1 MPEEN
6 DMIVRDPNNLNGHL
20 GVSDQ
25 HWIFFFTHA
34 FFLWL
39 SILISLVKTTSP
51 FSLSFDES
59 RKGMD
64 GFNQTEY

>member
-25 HWIFFFTHA
+25 DCAFYFTHA
-34 FFLWL
+34 SSQCLP
-39 SILISLVKTTSP
+39 ILISLVKTTIP
-51 FSLSFDES
+51 FLTLDECI
-59 RKGMD
+59 RKKGD
-64 GFNQTEY
+64 VEF

>member
-39 SILISLVKTTSP
+39 SILISLVKTTSLLFP
-51 FSLSFDES
+51 LI
-59 RKGMD
+59 
-64 GFNQTEY
+64 

>member
-25 HWIFFFTHA
+25 DCAFYFTHA
-34 FFLWL
+34 SSQCLP
-39 SILISLVKTTSP
+39 ILISLVKTTIL
-51 FSLSFDES
+51 FLTLNEGDVE
-59 RKGMD
+59 
-64 GFNQTEY
+64 